1 LRFRVSYETDSG
13 IKCIMSKW
21 ASAQELFVIC
31 KDDSKSDLINLL
43 KNILD

>member
-1 LRFRVSYETDSG
+1 LRFRVSYETESG

-31 KDDSKSDLINLL
+31 NEADKLDLMESLRKS
-43 KNILD
+43 LD